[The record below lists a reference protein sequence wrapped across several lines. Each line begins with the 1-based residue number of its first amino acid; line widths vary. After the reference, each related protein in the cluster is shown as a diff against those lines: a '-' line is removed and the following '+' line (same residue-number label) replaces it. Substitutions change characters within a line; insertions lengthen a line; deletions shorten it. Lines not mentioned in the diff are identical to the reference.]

1 MMTSGEGLCWVG
13 LGWNRGGRAGGAP
26 LGRFKRCAVDV
37 LSVDE
42 AQIVPEATFES
53 LDADSLDLVE
63 LVMALEEEFDVN
75 VEEEELEGVNTIQAA
90 FDLVSSKL

>member
-1 MMTSGEGLCWVG
+1 MSDDNFE
-13 LGWNRGGRAGGAP
+13 
-26 LGRFKRCAVDV
+26 RFKQCAVDV

-75 VEEEELEGVNTIQAA
+75 VEEEELEGVTTIAGA
-90 FDLVSSKL
+90 FDLVTSKL

>member
-1 MMTSGEGLCWVG
+1 VSDNFE
-13 LGWNRGGRAGGAP
+13 
-26 LGRFKRCAVDV
+26 RFKKCAVDV

-42 AQIVPEATFES
+42 SQVVPEATFES

-90 FDLVSSKL
+90 YDLVTSKI

>member
-1 MMTSGEGLCWVG
+1 VSDDNFE
-13 LGWNRGGRAGGAP
+13 
-26 LGRFKRCAVDV
+26 RFKQCAVDV

-75 VEEEELEGVNTIQAA
+75 VEEEELEGVTTIQGA
-90 FDLVSSKL
+90 FDLVTSKL